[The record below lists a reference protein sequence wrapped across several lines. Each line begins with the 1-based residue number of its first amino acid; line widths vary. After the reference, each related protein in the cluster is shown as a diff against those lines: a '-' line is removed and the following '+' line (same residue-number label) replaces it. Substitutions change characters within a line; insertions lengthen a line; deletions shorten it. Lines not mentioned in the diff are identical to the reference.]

1 MDLAQ
6 LLFDNDH
13 HAMHRIRDLTGSE
26 CGFQAATEHQLV
38 GLADAMAGLDH
49 LPDDCIQ
56 MVDKTVDPTAHI
68 SGLVVGHARGVQTL
82 TQIALAFS
90 DGPDHTGHFV

>member
-1 MDLAQ
+1 M
-6 LLFDNDH
+6 
-13 HAMHRIRDLTGSE
+13 TS
-26 CGFQAATEHQLV
+26 
-38 GLADAMAGLDH
+38 LDH
-49 LPDDCIQ
+49 LPDDRIQ

-68 SGLVVGHARGVQTL
+68 SGLVVGHTRGVEAL